1 MKFAVFY
8 KLSDCVVPTSDQSL
22 AKGTHAKSVGSEKDS
37 MLRGKRIAPPC
48 KRRERG
54 VKQREHRVSSK
65 SVFGGRD
72 LGNKVTCSA
81 QAVKVQRCSCI
92 P

>member
-1 MKFAVFY
+1 MRINLCAI
-8 KLSDCVVPTSDQSL
+8 VVPTCDQSL

-37 MLRGKRIAPPC
+37 MLRGKRIALQY

-54 VKQREHRVSSK
+54 VKQRERRVSSK